1 MIEKKL
7 SDDMGNRSV
16 IKDNFINYIDSLV
29 INNKIS
35 HAYLI
40 EVDNYDEDLKY
51 IYDFI
56 KMILINCKYEDLDS
70 NNDIVK
76 LVDSNNYP
84 DIRVI
89 STETSN
95 IKKNQLI
102 ELQDEYK
109 NKSLLDNKRIYIILE
124 AEKLNDSAANTM
136 LKFLEEPEDD
146 IIAFL
151 VTNNRYHVIN
161 TLLSRCQILSIKEDS
176 FDIEID
182 DTFMDLL
189 NVLINPRN
197 FFINYNDFSTN
208 IFIDKFVTKNLF
220 IKVEN
225 IILNYLE
232 AKYTSKKFNEDIFTI
247 LDKKSEKDL
256 LNMISILEDELQKL
270 EFNVN
275 LKIWLCSLF
284 SKFIGG

>member
-1 MIEKKL
+1 
-7 SDDMGNRSV
+7 MGNRSV
-16 IKDNFINYIDSLV
+16 IKDNFISYIDNLV

-56 KMILINCKYEDLDS
+56 KMILINCKYESLDS

-76 LVDSNNYP
+76 LIDSNNYP

-89 STETSN
+89 STESSN

-151 VTNNRYHVIN
+151 ITNNRYHVIN
-161 TLLSRCQILSIKEDS
+161 TLLSRCQILSIKEDN

-208 IFIDKFVTKNLF
+208 IFIDKVVTKNLF
-220 IKVEN
+220 IKIEN
-225 IILNYLE
+225 TILNYLE
-232 AKYTSKKFNEDIFTI
+232 AKYTSKKFNEDIVAIF
-247 LDKKSEKDL
+247 DKKNEKDL

-275 LKIWLCSLF
+275 LKLWLCSLF

>member
-1 MIEKKL
+1 
-7 SDDMGNRSV
+7 MGNKSL
-16 IKDNFINYIDSLV
+16 IKQNFINYIDNFIL
-29 INNKIS
+29 NNKIS

-40 EVDNYDEDLKY
+40 EVDNYDEDLRY

-56 KMILINCKYEDLDS
+56 KMILLNCEYEKIDN
-70 NNDIVK
+70 NNDIIK
-76 LVDSNNYP
+76 QIDSNNYP

-89 STETSN
+89 STDTSI
-95 IKKNQLI
+95 IKKSQLL
-102 ELQDEYK
+102 ELQEEYN

-151 VTNNRYHVIN
+151 ITNNRYHVIN
-161 TLLSRCQILSIKEDS
+161 TLLSRCQVLSIKENS
-176 FDIEID
+176 FDLEYDDNFIE
-182 DTFMDLL
+182 LL
-189 NVLINPRN
+189 NSIVNPNN
-197 FFINYNDFSTN
+197 FFINYKDFSNN
-208 IFIDKFVTKNLF
+208 IFIDKEVTKNLF

-225 IILNYLE
+225 TILGYLE
-232 AKYTSKKFNEDIFTI
+232 SKYTKNKYDETIINI
-247 LDKKSEKDL
+247 LDKKEEKEL
-256 LNMISILEDELQKL
+256 LRIISVIEDELPKL

-275 LKIWLCSLF
+275 FKLWLDSLF